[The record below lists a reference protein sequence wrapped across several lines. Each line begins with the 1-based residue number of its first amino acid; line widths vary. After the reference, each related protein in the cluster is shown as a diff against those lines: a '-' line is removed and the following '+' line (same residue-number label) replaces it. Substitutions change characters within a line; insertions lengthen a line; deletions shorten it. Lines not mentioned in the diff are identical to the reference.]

1 MVIVLVFAVCS
12 TVGDPGTEVVFA
24 VVVLLV
30 VVGSAEVAAP
40 VVVDVLAPIV
50 VVALEIAT
58 EEVLR

>member
-1 MVIVLVFAVCS
+1 M
-12 TVGDPGTEVVFA
+12 
-24 VVVLLV
+24 LLA
-30 VVGSAEVAAP
+30 VVGSEEVAAP